1 MSSTTTLERHG
12 ISAASPSPVLPA
24 ILLVKTSKEDINH
37 GRAAVLGTSLKPR
50 LFPLFKMHVLGNRNL
65 RWLCTLTMQKD
76 KQVISRN
83 IADEAR
89 RHDLLYI
96 WTDCDREGENIGAE
110 IRDIARKANPRIHVK
125 RARFSNIER
134 ALVLPLLK
142 NIGAP
147 H

>member
-1 MSSTTTLERHG
+1 MY
-12 ISAASPSPVLPA
+12 VL
-24 ILLVKTSKEDINH
+24 KTCSYTGYEELIM
-37 GRAAVLGTSLKPR
+37 R
-50 LFPLFKMHVLGNRNL
+50 
-65 RWLCTLTMQKD
+65 KD

-110 IRDIARKANPRIHVK
+110 IRDIARKANPRIQVK

-134 ALVLPLLK
+134 A
-142 NIGAP
+142 
-147 H
+147 